1 MTLRPLL
8 LALALA
14 LATALPMTSHAQSP
28 TPQAPAPAAPPT
40 LLSVSA
46 SAEASRKPDI
56 ATLSTGVVTQA
67 SDANAAM
74 RENAQRMDRVMAALR
89 AAGIA
94 ERDIQTSGINLN
106 PQYKYVDG
114 APPAITGYQASN
126 TVNVKVRDLARL
138 GKVLDALV
146 AQGANQINGP
156 SFGIDKPDEALQE
169 ARIAAVRKAQAMAR
183 TYADALGM
191 RVLRV
196 VSLSEGGAAP
206 PRPLPVMRVAAAPMA
221 MMEKDT
227 AVAMGESS
235 VSVSVEMVF
244 ELGH

>member
-14 LATALPMTSHAQSP
+14 ATLPMTSHAQSP
-28 TPQAPAPAAPPT
+28 ATAPSAPAPAAQPT

-46 SAEASRKPDI
+46 SAEASRTPDI

-74 RENAQRMDRVMAALR
+74 RDNAQRMDRVLAALR

-114 APPAITGYQASN
+114 AP
-126 TVNVKVRDLARL
+126 
-138 GKVLDALV
+138 
-146 AQGANQINGP
+146 
-156 SFGIDKPDEALQE
+156 
-169 ARIAAVRKAQAMAR
+169 
-183 TYADALGM
+183 
-191 RVLRV
+191 
-196 VSLSEGGAAP
+196 
-206 PRPLPVMRVAAAPMA
+206 
-221 MMEKDT
+221 
-227 AVAMGESS
+227 
-235 VSVSVEMVF
+235 
-244 ELGH
+244 

>member
-14 LATALPMTSHAQSP
+14 AALPMTSHAQSP
-28 TPQAPAPAAPPT
+28 ATAPSANAPAAQPT

-46 SAEASRKPDI
+46 SAEASRTPDI

-67 SDANAAM
+67 TDANAAM

>member
-14 LATALPMTSHAQSP
+14 ATLPMTSHAQSP
-28 TPQAPAPAAPPT
+28 ATAPSAPAPAAQPT

-74 RENAQRMDRVMAALR
+74 RENAQRMDRVLAALR

-138 GKVLDALV
+138 GKVLDTLV

-156 SFGIDKPDEALQE
+156 SFGIDRPEEALQE

-196 VSLSEGGAAP
+196 VSLSEGGTTP

-227 AVAMGESS
+227 AVAAGESS
-235 VSVSVEMVF
+235 VSVTIEMVF

>member
-1 MTLRPLL
+1 MTIRPLL

-14 LATALPMTSHAQSP
+14 SPLASTLPMTAHATAVPELATSP
-28 TPQAPAPAAPPT
+28 SNT
-40 LLSVSA
+40 LLSIGT
-46 SAEASRKPDI
+46 SAEASRRPDI

-67 SDANAAM
+67 TEANAAM
-74 RENAQRMDRVMAALR
+74 RTNAVQMDKVMAALR

-106 PQYKYVDG
+106 PQYKYADNQ
-114 APPAITGYQASN
+114 PPTIVGYQASN
-126 TVNVKVRDLARL
+126 TVNVKVRELGKL

-156 SFGIDKPDEALQE
+156 SFGIDQPDAAYTE
-169 ARIAAVRKAQAMAR
+169 ARIAAVKKAQSQAQ

-191 RVLRV
+191 RVLRI
-196 VSLSEGGAAP
+196 VSINEGGSSQP
-206 PRPLPVMRVAAAPMA
+206 QPMPVMRMMAAPA
-221 MMEKDT
+221 PMEKDT
-227 AVAMGESS
+227 AVSAGESS

-244 ELGH
+244 ELGR